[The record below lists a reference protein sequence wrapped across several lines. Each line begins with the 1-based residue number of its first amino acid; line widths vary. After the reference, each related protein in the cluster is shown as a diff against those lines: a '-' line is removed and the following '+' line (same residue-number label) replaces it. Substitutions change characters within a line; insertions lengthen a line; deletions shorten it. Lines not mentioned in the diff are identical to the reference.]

1 VARRKAR
8 RKAVTRRKAKRKA
21 SSKRKNGSMFSKS
34 WGKIS
39 TAIGGLA
46 FAQQVT
52 NSDMHGTENMDV
64 SDKAKVFLNSMT
76 GRIFGVG
83 VVPNLGHPQQ
93 TFNFGG
99 IFNKWTGLG
108 AGLWLLAKQPIGI
121 PHKGKAGTLG
131 KALLTSGVIGG
142 FFSPDNSNHDIMT
155 HPHPSQLQNYAFAGG
170 STLGP

>member
-1 VARRKAR
+1 
-8 RKAVTRRKAKRKA
+8 
-21 SSKRKNGSMFSKS
+21 MFGKS

-52 NSDMHGTENMDV
+52 GADMHGTENMDI
-64 SDKAKVFLNSMT
+64 SDKAKVFINSLS
-76 GRIFGVG
+76 GRILGVG
-83 VVPNLGHPQQ
+83 VVPNLGHPSQ

-131 KALLTSGVIGG
+131 RSLLTSGIIGG
-142 FFSPDNSNHDIMT
+142 FFSPSETT
-155 HPHPSQLQNYAFAGG
+155 HTTHIHPSGLQNFAFAGG
-170 STLGP
+170 SSLR